1 MLIIPE
7 KGVFIMPRPQCA
19 RRVHGAPKV
28 CYFKPRGV
36 PLTALDE
43 VVLTVDELEA
53 VRLADR
59 DGLYQEDAAAKMN
72 ISRATFGRV
81 LDSAHKKIAAAL
93 VEGKALRIEGGTVEM
108 AVERKFKCAACG
120 HQWQVAYGGG
130 RPAACPQCQSANFHR
145 AEPDRGHARGGGGG
159 RGGGRHGQG
168 GGGRWER

>member
-1 MLIIPE
+1 
-7 KGVFIMPRPQCA
+7 MPRPQCV
-19 RRVHGAPKV
+19 RRIHGAPRV

-81 LDSAHKKIAAAL
+81 LESAHKKIAGAL

-145 AEPDRGHARGGGGG
+145 AEADRGYARGGRRA
-159 RGGGRHGQG
+159 RGGGRHAQG